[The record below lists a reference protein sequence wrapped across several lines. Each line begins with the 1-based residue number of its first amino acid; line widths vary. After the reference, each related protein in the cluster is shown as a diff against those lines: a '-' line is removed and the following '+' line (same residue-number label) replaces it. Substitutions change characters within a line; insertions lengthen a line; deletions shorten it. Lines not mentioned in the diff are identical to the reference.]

1 MTSGGDSKT
10 GDLASGLFRRL
21 IDLALEDEL
30 SALDA
35 AGLSAAVEELD
46 PAELPQRIG
55 ELASTWIAKAL
66 ADVDDEDR
74 PTAAERLAVDLM
86 ATINGA
92 VQVTHLDYDQQLI
105 SPITELQA
113 IEPLDPTGTVIPIR
127 RPRTPIGDTVLLTNA
142 PDEPSL
148 GKDIETEIE
157 SADRI
162 DIVLAFIRWTGI
174 RTLLPALQKHIDSG
188 KKVRVLTTIYT
199 GSTEAKALD
208 RLQDLGVEV
217 KVSYDTTAT
226 RLHAKAWLFR
236 RESGQSTVYIGS
248 SNLTHSA
255 QVTGMEWNVRASQVK
270 NPDVVRSFESTFE
283 SYWQAEHFEPYD
295 AAQFNEALRRT
306 TQDTTT
312 DLTPFDVRPYP
323 FQKAILEQLQVER
336 LRGRPHS
343 LVVAA
348 TGTGKTVMAALDYK
362 HLRTQ
367 LDSIRLLFIAHR
379 KEILRQSRTTF
390 RHVLRNGSFGEEWVD
405 GQTPAEWNHVFASI
419 QSLAANGLDNL
430 APDHFDVVIVDEFH
444 HAAAATY
451 EQVLDHLRPQH
462 LIGMTATPERTDG
475 LDITRWF
482 GDRYAIELR
491 LWDALEQQLLA
502 PFHYFG
508 IADGTDLSRLS
519 WTGGKYST
527 AELTDVYTGDDMWV
541 AKVLGALDDVVADP
555 HAMRALGFCVSID
568 HAEFMARKFTTAGFA
583 ARAVTSRTSRDE
595 RTAALQDLRDGK
607 LSVLFTVDLFNEGV
621 DVPAMDTVLML
632 RPTESATVFLQQ
644 LGRGLRK
651 HDGKSVLTVLDFVG
665 QQRKEFRFDQRFSR
679 LLGRTRRQIE
689 SDVQLGFPFLPA
701 GCEITLDRESQEIVL
716 ASIKNAM
723 PATFT
728 KRVTELRS
736 LGDIS
741 LATFLHEA
749 NLDLADVYSNGH
761 YWTSTRR
768 AARFVSDEA
777 DREEAAI
784 GRGIGR
790 MLHLDDLDRIDFLRE
805 AFLGDAPPIAARF
818 AQAERARLTMALMT
832 LLRPRKGQYPTLD
845 EALARVWQYPELR
858 HEITELLDVLGERIS
873 HLHTP
878 ADIHD
883 DVPLQVHATY
893 AREEIMAALGPS
905 TIDAPVLP
913 QGGVYWHE
921 PTQTDVFFVT
931 LDKSSKD
938 FSPTTRYHDYA
949 ISDTLFHWESQSAT
963 HTGISTGQ
971 RYINQRTADT
981 NVALF
986 VRRSPKTPDGRTRPY
1001 FFAGLADYVSHRGNR
1016 PIAITWQLR
1025 QALPGDTFADFRA
1038 AVA

>member
-1 MTSGGDSKT
+1 MAAGGNTSNNLVT
-10 GDLASGLFRRL
+10 GLFRRL
-21 IDLALEDEL
+21 IDLALQDDL
-30 SALDA
+30 LALDA
-35 AGLSAAVEELD
+35 AGLAAAVEEVD
-46 PAELPQRIG
+46 VAELPQRIG
-55 ELASTWIAKAL
+55 ELASTWVAKAL
-66 ADVDDEDR
+66 ADVHEDDR
-74 PTAAERLAVDLM
+74 PAAAQQLATELMASINRTAADPLLAQGETL
-86 ATINGA
+86 A
-92 VQVTHLDYDQQLI
+92 
-105 SPITELQA
+105 SPISELTA
-113 IEPLDPTGTVIPIR
+113 IEALDPTGNIIPIK
-127 RPRTPIGDTVLLTNA
+127 RPLTPIGDTVLLTNA
-142 PDEPSL
+142 RGEPTLS
-148 GKDIETEIE
+148 KEIE
-157 SADRI
+157 AEIDSADRI

-174 RTLLPALQKHIDSG
+174 RNLITALQKHLDAG
-188 KKVRVLTTIYT
+188 KRVRVITTTYT

-208 RLQDLGVEV
+208 KLQDLGVEV
-217 KVSYDTTAT
+217 KVSYDTTTT
-226 RLHAKAWLFR
+226 RLHAKAWLFH
-236 RESGQSTVYIGS
+236 RETGQSTVYIGS

-255 QVTGMEWNVRASQVK
+255 QVTGMEWNVRASEVL

-283 SYWQAEHFEPYD
+283 TYWQVDHFEPYD
-295 AAQFNEALRRT
+295 ATQFNEALRRT
-306 TQDTTT
+306 VQDQTT
-312 DLTPFDVRPYP
+312 DLTPFDITPYP

-336 LRGRPHS
+336 QRGRPHS

-348 TGTGKTVMAALDYK
+348 TGTGKTVMAALDYR

-367 LDSIRLLFIAHR
+367 LDSAKLLFIAHR

-405 GQTPAEWNHVFASI
+405 GQTPSEWTHVFASI

-451 EQVLDHLRPQH
+451 TQVLDHLKPQH
-462 LIGMTATPERTDG
+462 LIGLTATPERTDG

-482 GDRYAIELR
+482 GDRMAIELR

-508 IADGTDLSRLS
+508 IADGTDLSRVS
-519 WTGGKYST
+519 WSGGKYST
-527 AELTDVYTGDDMWV
+527 TELTNVYTGDDMWV
-541 AKVLGALDDVVADP
+541 AKVLTAVGDVVADP

-568 HAEFMARKFTTAGFA
+568 HAEFMARKFAAAGFA
-583 ARAVTSRTSRDE
+583 AKAITSRTSSEE
-595 RTAALQDLRDGK
+595 RRNALQDLRDGK
-607 LSVLFTVDLFNEGV
+607 LAILFTVDLFNEGV

-632 RPTESATVFLQQ
+632 RPTESATIFLQQ

-689 SDVQLGFPFLPA
+689 NDVQHGFPFLPA

-723 PATFT
+723 PATFN
-728 KRVTELRS
+728 KRVDELRS

-749 NLDLADVYSNGH
+749 NLDLTDLYSSKH

-768 AARFVSDEA
+768 AARFVSTEA
-777 DREEAAI
+777 AADEAAI

-790 MLHLDDLDRIDFLRE
+790 MLHLDDLDRINFLRDT
-805 AFLGDAPPIAARF
+805 FLGDTPRTTAHMV
-818 AQAERARLTMALMT
+818 QAERARLTMAMMT
-832 LLRPRKGQYPTLD
+832 LLRPRKGHYPTLD
-845 EALARVWQYPELR
+845 DALAHVWQYPELR
-858 HEITELLDVLGERIS
+858 AEITELLDVLGERVT

-878 ADIHD
+878 ADIHAN
-883 DVPLQVHATY
+883 VPLQVHATY
-893 AREEIMAALGPS
+893 AREEVMAALGPS

-949 ISDTLFHWESQSAT
+949 ISDTLFHWESQSVTRAAST
-963 HTGISTGQ
+963 TGQ
-971 RYINQRTADT
+971 RYINQRMAGT
-981 NVALF
+981 NIALF

-1001 FFAGLADYVSHRGNR
+1001 FFAGPADYVSHRGER
-1016 PIAITWQLR
+1016 PIGFTWELR
-1025 QALPGDTFADFRA
+1025 NSLPGDTFADFRA

>member
-1 MTSGGDSKT
+1 MTNGGGDTSNGLVT
-10 GDLASGLFRRL
+10 GLFRRL
-21 IDLALEDEL
+21 INLALEDDL
-30 SALDA
+30 LALDA
-35 AGLSAAVEELD
+35 AGLAAAVEEVD
-46 PAELPQRIG
+46 VAELPQRIG
-55 ELASTWIAKAL
+55 ELASTWVAKAL
-66 ADVDDEDR
+66 ADVDEDDR
-74 PTAAERLAVDLM
+74 PAAAQQLAAQMM
-86 ATINGA
+86 ATINNA
-92 VQVTHLDYDQQLI
+92 TKSEHLGDDQALI

-113 IEPLDPTGTVIPIR
+113 VESLDPTGNVIPIR
-127 RPRTPIGDTVLLTNA
+127 RPLTPIGDTVLLTNA
-142 PDEPSL
+142 RGEPSL
-148 GKDIETEIE
+148 SKEIE
-157 SADRI
+157 AEIDSADRI
-162 DIVLAFIRWTGI
+162 DIVLAFIRLTGI
-174 RTLLPALQKHIDSG
+174 RSMLAALQKHLDKG
-188 KKVRVLTTIYT
+188 KKVRVLTTTYT

-208 RLQDLGVEV
+208 KLAELGVEV
-217 KVSYDTTAT
+217 KVSYDTTTT
-226 RLHAKAWLFR
+226 RLHAKAWLFHR
-236 RESGQSTVYIGS
+236 DAGQSTVYIGS

-255 QVTGMEWNVRASQVK
+255 QVTGMEWNVRASEVM

-283 SYWQAEHFEPYD
+283 SYWQAELFEPYD
-295 AAQFNEALRRT
+295 ATQFNEALQRT
-306 TQDTTT
+306 ARNEAT
-312 DLTPFDVRPYP
+312 DITPFDIKPYP
-323 FQKAILEQLQVER
+323 FQRAILEQLQVER
-336 LRGRPHS
+336 QRGRPHT

-362 HLRTQ
+362 HLRGE
-367 LDSIRLLFIAHR
+367 LDSSRLLFIAHR

-405 GQTPAEWNHVFASI
+405 GQVPAEWDHVFASI

-444 HAAAATY
+444 HAAASTY
-451 EQVLDHLRPQH
+451 ETVLDHLKPKH
-462 LIGMTATPERTDG
+462 LIGMTATPERADG
-475 LDITRWF
+475 LDIKRWF
-482 GDRYAIELR
+482 GGRMAIELR
-491 LWDALEQQLLA
+491 LWDALEQQHLA

-508 IADGTDLSRLS
+508 IADGTDLSRVS
-519 WTGGKYST
+519 WSGGKYST
-527 AELTDVYTGDDMWV
+527 TELTNVYTGDDMWV

-555 HAMRALGFCVSID
+555 HSMRALGFCVSIN
-568 HAEFMARKFTTAGFA
+568 HAEFMARKFADAGFA
-583 ARAVTSRTSRDE
+583 AKAITSRTGRDE
-595 RTAALQDLRDGK
+595 RTSALQDLRDGK
-607 LSVLFTVDLFNEGV
+607 LAILFTVDLFNEGV

-632 RPTESATVFLQQ
+632 RPTESATIFLQQ

-689 SDVQLGFPFLPA
+689 NDVQLGFPFLPA

-728 KRVTELRS
+728 KRVAELQS
-736 LGDIS
+736 LGDVP
-741 LATFLHEA
+741 LATYLYEA
-749 NLDLADVYSNGH
+749 NLDLTDVYSGKH

-768 AARFVSDEA
+768 AARFAAGDMGA
-777 DREEAAI
+777 EEAAI
-784 GRGIGR
+784 GRGVGR
-790 MLHLDDLDRIDFLRE
+790 MLHMDDLDRINFLRE
-805 AFLGDAPPIAARF
+805 AFMGDTPPAA
-818 AQAERARLTMALMT
+818 AQMMRAERARLTMAMMT

-845 EALARVWQYPELR
+845 DALAHVWRHPELR
-858 HEITELLDVLGERIS
+858 GEITELLDVLGERVT

-878 ADIHD
+878 AEIDA

-913 QGGVYWHE
+913 QGGVYWHQ
-921 PTQTDVFFVT
+921 PAKTDVFFVT

-949 ISDTLFHWESQSAT
+949 ISDTLFHWESQSVT
-963 HTGISTGQ
+963 HTGIPTGQ
-971 RYINQRTADT
+971 RYIAQRTSNT
-981 NVALF
+981 NIALF

-1001 FFAGLADYVSHRGNR
+1001 FFAGLADYISHRGER

-1025 QALPGDTFADFRA
+1025 DALPGDTFADFRA

>member
-1 MTSGGDSKT
+1 MVS
-10 GDLASGLFRRL
+10 GDLVTGLFRRL
-21 IDLALEDEL
+21 IDLALEDDLL
-30 SALDA
+30 SLDA
-35 AGLSAAVEELD
+35 AGLAAAVEELD

-66 ADVDDEDR
+66 ADVNYEDR
-74 PTAAERLAVDLM
+74 PAAAERLAVDLM
-86 ATINGA
+86 ATINNA
-92 VQVTHLDYDQQLI
+92 TQSEHLDYDQALT
-105 SPITELQA
+105 SPISELLA

-148 GKDIETEIE
+148 GKDIETEID

-188 KKVRVLTTIYT
+188 KQVRVLTTIYT

-208 RLQDLGVEV
+208 KLQELGVEV
-217 KVSYDTTAT
+217 KVSYDTTTT
-226 RLHAKAWLFR
+226 RLHAKAWLFHR
-236 RESGQSTVYIGS
+236 DSGQSTVYIGS

-270 NPDVVRSFESTFE
+270 NSDVVRSFESTFE
-283 SYWQAEHFEPYD
+283 TYWQSDHFEPYD
-295 AAQFNEALRRT
+295 ATQFNDALRRT
-306 TQDTTT
+306 AQDSTTE
-312 DLTPFDVRPYP
+312 LMPFDVRPYP
-323 FQKAILEQLQVER
+323 FQRAILEQLQVER
-336 LRGRPHS
+336 QRGRPHS

-367 LDSIRLLFIAHR
+367 LDSHRLLFIAHR

-405 GQTPAEWNHVFASI
+405 GQTPSEWNHVFASI

-444 HAAAATY
+444 HAAATTY
-451 EQVLDHLRPQH
+451 ESVLDHLQPKH
-462 LIGMTATPERTDG
+462 LIGLTATPERTDG
-475 LDITRWF
+475 LDVTRWF
-482 GDRYAIELR
+482 GDRIAVELR

-508 IADGTDLSRLS
+508 IADGTDLSRVS
-519 WTGGKYST
+519 WSGGKYST
-527 AELTDVYTGDDMWV
+527 TELTNVYTGDDMWV
-541 AKVLGALDDVVADP
+541 AKVLTALDDVVADP
-555 HAMRALGFCVSID
+555 HTMRAIGFCVSIN
-568 HAEFMARKFTTAGFA
+568 HAEFMARKFAAAGFA
-583 ARAVTSRTSRDE
+583 TKAVTSRTSRDE
-595 RTAALQDLRDGK
+595 RTTALQDLRDGK
-607 LSVLFTVDLFNEGV
+607 LSILFTVDLFNEGV

-632 RPTESATVFLQQ
+632 RPTESATIFLQQ

-689 SDVQLGFPFLPA
+689 DDVQHGFPFLPA
-701 GCEITLDRESQEIVL
+701 GSEITLDRESQEIVL

-723 PATFT
+723 PATFN
-728 KRVTELRS
+728 KRVAELQS
-736 LGDIS
+736 LGDVP

-749 NLDLADVYSNGH
+749 NLDLSDVYSSKH

-768 AARFVSDEA
+768 AARFVSTEA
-777 DREEAAI
+777 DRYEAAI

-790 MLHLDDLDRIDFLRE
+790 MLHLDDLDRIGFLRE
-805 AFLGDAPPIAARF
+805 AFLSDTPPAAARV

-845 EALARVWQYPELR
+845 DALAHVWQYPELR
-858 HEITELLDVLGERIS
+858 REITELLDVLGEQVS

-878 ADIHD
+878 ADID
-883 DVPLQVHATY
+883 ANVPLQVHATY

-921 PTQTDVFFVT
+921 PSQTDVFFVT

-963 HTGISTGQ
+963 HTGIPTGQ
-971 RYINQRTADT
+971 RYINQRADGT
-981 NVALF
+981 NIALF

-1025 QALPGDTFADFRA
+1025 QALPGDVFGDFRA